1 METENGAATTA
12 AVLVGQIRS
21 IKFINEEGLSDSRF
35 VLVTGILSN
44 SDLVQVM
51 LIGSFHFAGK
61 NDVRLYEDE
70 KPSLEAD
77 AIQTDLR
84 FPVLRANL
92 GHVYSVISSE
102 TRELLY
108 KMLNFSGRDISR
120 KGLMDQSNWMRQDY
134 FREEMNAMNA
144 MIAMIRIALTKKG
157 E

>member
-1 METENGAATTA
+1 VETENGAATTA

-35 VLVTGILSN
+35 VLVTAISD

-61 NDVRLYEDE
+61 NDVLLYEDE

-92 GHVYSVISSE
+92 GHVYSAISSE

-134 FREEMNAMNA
+134 FREEMNAM
-144 MIAMIRIALTKKG
+144 MQIAQIKKG

>member
-35 VLVTGILSN
+35 VLVTAISD

-61 NDVRLYEDE
+61 NDVLLYEDE

-92 GHVYSVISSE
+92 GHVYSAISSE

-134 FREEMNAMNA
+134 FREEMNAM
-144 MIAMIRIALTKKG
+144 MQIAQIKKG